1 MGDVIQFSK
10 FRVNWVA
17 IVKTTTTT
25 TKMNREFNYNLDF
38 FFLLKKHVNLQIH
51 SGENKRGKTKTN
63 YTE

>member
-38 FFLLKKHVNLQIH
+38 FFFIEETYKF
-51 SGENKRGKTKTN
+51 TN
-63 YTE
+63 TFRRK